1 MFPATTSMLNV
12 SLAAEKIFCCHQFS
26 GLSLIQQ
33 DNRQTDAFTAKAAAY
48 NVSQTQSERE
58 RVSLLNECVC
68 VCTCACV

>member
-12 SLAAEKIFCCHQFS
+12 SLAAEKILCCHQFS
-26 GLSLIQQ
+26 GNLSLIQQ

-58 RVSLLNECVC
+58 SVSLLNECVC
-68 VCTCACV
+68 ACV